1 MIFFNLLCI
10 LSKMARKVRPE
21 KESVKV
27 PAGGWHSLFIILRRV
42 TGVKIF

>member
-10 LSKMARKVRPE
+10 LSKLQEKIRPGE
-21 KESVKV
+21 ESVKV
-27 PAGGWHSLFIILRRV
+27 PAGGWHSLFIILRGV